1 MEILRPLG
9 ILAEAPGA
17 EQLQTAR
24 GLGLN
29 AEPTRAEYTEL
40 FLVQL
45 FPYASAYL
53 NPSGQLDGGPHDHLA
68 SLLKTYADLSDDVRA
83 PFFWSQLAS
92 WLPPFNARVRE
103 LGSPFYRAWATL
115 LDDALEAE
123 AVRIGAP
130 TALPMVLGAAAG
142 SSNAALDYLF
152 APVLSGVI
160 LTRADLARCMREL
173 NLTGRVS
180 ERRYTLSLMLQQDA
194 DRVSPWLAAEARRQ
208 AELISVTSSPL
219 RIIADYWKQRALAT
233 AALLAKPLDSE
244 LRRPQ

>member
-1 MEILRPLG
+1 MQLLRPLG

-24 GLGLN
+24 ALSLSG
-29 AEPTRAEYTEL
+29 EPARAEYTEL

-53 NPSGQLDGGPHDHLA
+53 NPSGQLDGAPHDHLA
-68 SLLKTYADLSDDVRA
+68 SLLKTYADLPDDVRP

-92 WLPPFNARVRE
+92 WLLPFNARVRE

-123 AVRIGAP
+123 AVRIGPP
-130 TALPMVLGAAAG
+130 TALPMVLSAVAST
-142 SSNAALDYLF
+142 SSAALDYLF

-180 ERRYTLSLMLQQDA
+180 ERRYTLSMMLEQDA
-194 DRVSPWLAAEARRQ
+194 ERVSSWLAAEARRQ
-208 AELISVTSSPL
+208 AELMRPVSSPL
-219 RIIADYWKQRALAT
+219 RITADYWQQRALAT
-233 AALLAKPLDSE
+233 AALLAKPLDAE
-244 LRRPQ
+244 MGRPL